1 MLKIAVF
8 IAKNIWLPQIRRHE
22 NIPGPYYIRSFTF
35 IPIDT
40 YV

>member
-22 NIPGPYYIRSFTF
+22 NIPGPSTFDRSLSFQ
-35 IPIDT
+35 
-40 YV
+40 